1 MNNLKEIL
9 FEIKQHQQ
17 RLAILAQQK
26 RELQQSPSKVNTVI
40 INSLEAK
47 TLDMTALN
55 VSVEFR
61 DTIERLSQYLFDF
74 LKQGLR
80 TVPLDNHPNMT
91 NSNTMSPPT
100 SPIHERPI
108 TSDSTS
114 LSLTYSQYTQA
125 WNLIEATISLNIGSE
140 MQGANSQLF
149 HLPKEAY
156 VNMFQEINNYA
167 NNTNQ
172 TYLIDSGIN
181 TSQLRRK
188 HHFMVMLKS
197 MKFKFQLF
205 IVNLLK

>member
-1 MNNLKEIL
+1 MKELL

-17 RLAILAQQK
+17 KLAILAEQ
-26 RELQQSPSKVNTVI
+26 RNELQQSPAKVNTVI
-40 INSLEAK
+40 INSLETK
-47 TLDMTALN
+47 TLDMTTMT
-55 VSVEFR
+55 VSIELR
-61 DTIERLSQYLFDF
+61 DTIEHLSQHLFEF
-74 LKQGLR
+74 LKQDLR
-80 TVPLDNHPNMT
+80 LED
-91 NSNTMSPPT
+91 TMSNSSFLSPPN
-100 SPIHERPI
+100 SPAGLNDRPI
-108 TSDSTS
+108 SDSTS
-114 LSLTYSQYTQA
+114 LTLIYSQYSQV
-125 WNLIEATISLNIGSE
+125 WNLIEATINVNI
-140 MQGANSQLF
+140 SQQQSPKHQPKHFDLAF

-197 MKFKFQLF
+197 LKFKFQLF

>member
-1 MNNLKEIL
+1 M
-9 FEIKQHQQ
+9 
-17 RLAILAQQK
+17 
-26 RELQQSPSKVNTVI
+26 T
-40 INSLEAK
+40 SLS
-47 TLDMTALN
+47 
-55 VSVEFR
+55 VSNEFR
-61 DTIERLSQYLFDF
+61 DTVEKLSQYLFDF

-80 TVPLDNHPNMT
+80 SAALDSINMT
-91 NSNTMSPPT
+91 NSNALSPPN
-100 SPIHERPI
+100 SPITNP
-108 TSDSTS
+108 DSTS
-114 LSLTYSQYTQA
+114 LALVYSQYTQL
-125 WNLIEATISLNIGSE
+125 WNLIESTISMNIT
-140 MQGANSQLF
+140 SQSPVKGQTTATGQSMF

-197 MKFKFQLF
+197 LKFKFQLF